1 MITKQLFGTTR
12 SGDSVTRY
20 TLTNANGMTVQVLDY
35 GCIIQSVIVP
45 DRNGKPVDVV
55 LGYDTL
61 EGYEQGT
68 VFHGAFVG
76 RYANRIGASR
86 FTLNG
91 TEYMLEPNEGKNHLH
106 GVYAVSMFE
115 AETTENSVIFRR
127 TSPDG
132 EEGYPG
138 TVELTVTYTLT
149 EHNELILDYQAA
161 SDADTVI
168 NLTNHSYFNLNGH
181 DAGSV
186 AAHML
191 SIQASRFT
199 VVKPDSIPTGELR
212 LVEQTPFDFRTP
224 KPIGRDLDL
233 TDPQLRL
240 TDGYDHNFVLDTT
253 GLMTPVAVVWSD
265 ASGIQMEC
273 ATTQP
278 GIQFYHA
285 NYVQEDA
292 AMSKAKHGAVY
303 QKRGAF
309 CLETQHFPDSPNQA
323 AFPSTVLRQGEC
335 CHEVTV
341 YRFGIRT

>member
-1 MITKQLFGTTR
+1 
-12 SGDSVTRY
+12 
-20 TLTNANGMTVQVLDY
+20 
-35 GCIIQSVIVP
+35 
-45 DRNGKPVDVV
+45 
-55 LGYDTL
+55 
-61 EGYEQGT
+61 
-68 VFHGAFVG
+68 
-76 RYANRIGASR
+76 
-86 FTLNG
+86 
-91 TEYMLEPNEGKNHLH
+91 
-106 GVYAVSMFE
+106 
-115 AETTENSVIFRR
+115 
-127 TSPDG
+127 
-132 EEGYPG
+132 
-138 TVELTVTYTLT
+138 
-149 EHNELILDYQAA
+149 
-161 SDADTVI
+161 
-168 NLTNHSYFNLNGH
+168 
-181 DAGSV
+181 
-186 AAHML
+186 ML

-253 GLMTPVAVVWSD
+253 GLGTPEAVVWSD
-265 ASGIQMEC
+265 ASGLQMEC

-285 NYVQEDA
+285 NFVQEDA
-292 AMSKAKHGAVY
+292 AMSKAKRGAVY

-323 AFPSTVLRQGEC
+323 AFPSTVLRKGEC